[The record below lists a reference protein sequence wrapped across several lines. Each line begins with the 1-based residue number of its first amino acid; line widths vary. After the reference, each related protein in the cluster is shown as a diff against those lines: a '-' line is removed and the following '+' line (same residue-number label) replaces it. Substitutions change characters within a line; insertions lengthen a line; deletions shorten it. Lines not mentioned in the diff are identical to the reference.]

1 MGKGGYGVVV
11 AAINRLDGRQY
22 AVKKIKMQSQ
32 SPQGFSRLIREV
44 TTLSRLQHPNIVRY
58 FQVGPL
64 RLPLTTMLT
73 LVIVALITILYLLIP
88 AITIVITKPLC
99 LEAKICD
106 CMHLACA

>member
-44 TTLSRLQHPNIVRY
+44 TTLSRLQHPHVVRY
-58 FQVGPL
+58 FQVGAPCF
-64 RLPLTTMLT
+64 
-73 LVIVALITILYLLIP
+73 
-88 AITIVITKPLC
+88 VITTLMVNFNPLKQSC
-99 LEAKICD
+99 RLQQQ
-106 CMHLACA
+106 